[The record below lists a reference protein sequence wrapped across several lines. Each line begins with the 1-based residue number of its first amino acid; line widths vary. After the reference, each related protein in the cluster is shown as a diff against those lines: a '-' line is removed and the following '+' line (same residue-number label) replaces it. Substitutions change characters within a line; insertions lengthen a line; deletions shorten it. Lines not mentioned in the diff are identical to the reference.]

1 MTDFELMFA
10 PGPHKEEFKRWKE
23 TISFLYGAAYAEKF
37 CSLDTFKLHLWGIGL
52 LEVKPK

>member
-1 MTDFELMFA
+1 MNDIDLLIKESY
-10 PGPHKEEFKRWKE
+10 KEEFKKWRD

-37 CSLDTFKLHLWGIGL
+37 CSFNTFKLHLWGLGL